1 MIHTLKD
8 QIDEAAR
15 KYASDYFTDRTST
28 DYHDD
33 VRAYTAG
40 ATWAYQQA
48 IRDVCLALRK
58 ESMGLPYGPM
68 EALLMATEFIE
79 EEFGLSEGEK

>member
-1 MIHTLKD
+1 MTTLKD

-28 DYHDD
+28 DHHDD

-40 ATWAYQQA
+40 AAWAYEKA
-48 IRDVCLALRK
+48 VRDVTAFMLSHKAQIFQQFGPKNEEWAALIK
-58 ESMGLPYGPM
+58 K
-68 EALLMATEFIE
+68 
-79 EEFGLSEGEK
+79 EFGLSEGEK